1 MKNTTNLYDILN
13 ARYYEIIQKHNN
25 PVYARKELEYLIRNQ
40 SWWGMTLNE
49 QEQKDI
55 DDYFDALVKI
65 HGGN

>member
-1 MKNTTNLYDILN
+1 MKKSINIYDILN

-40 SWWGMTLNE
+40 SWWSMNLSE

-55 DDYFDALVKI
+55 DDYMDALVKI